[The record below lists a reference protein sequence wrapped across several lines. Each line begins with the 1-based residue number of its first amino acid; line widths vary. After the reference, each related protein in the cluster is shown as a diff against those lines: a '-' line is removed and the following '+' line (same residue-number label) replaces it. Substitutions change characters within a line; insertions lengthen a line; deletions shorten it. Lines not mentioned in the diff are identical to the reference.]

1 MECPSEGK
9 RESAGAPMFGA
20 RFATHNRTGHR
31 SRGMRMRQWELIG
44 ITDQVPITAQP
55 VPRQAP
61 RVVVDPTIDEP
72 VFFWTTDGA
81 LRLQSVSDAAASVIG
96 RSADA
101 CKGRD
106 LLEIFGLEGPNASL
120 LDAHILALG
129 GDPATFAL
137 KGDRVS
143 VRCRV
148 GPVTDGLGK
157 TSGTYC
163 VAMRIDGVDVRE
175 DTERPAVA

>member
-1 MECPSEGK
+1 
-9 RESAGAPMFGA
+9 
-20 RFATHNRTGHR
+20 
-31 SRGMRMRQWELIG
+31 MRQWELIG
-44 ITDQVPITAQP
+44 ITDQVPVMTQPARRP
-55 VPRQAP
+55 VPQATAE
-61 RVVVDPTIDEP
+61 PTPEEP

-81 LRLQSVSDAAASVIG
+81 LRLQSVSDAAADVIG

-101 CKGRD
+101 CRGHD
-106 LLEIFGLEGPNASL
+106 LLEVFGLEGPNASL
-120 LDAHILALG
+120 LDAHIAALG
-129 GDPATFAL
+129 GDAATFAL

-148 GPVTDGLGK
+148 GPVTDELGK

-163 VAMRIDGVDVRE
+163 VAMHLDDVDVRE

>member
-1 MECPSEGK
+1 MTQPLS
-9 RESAGAPMFGA
+9 RPTSPVSRPASPESAEP
-20 RFATHNRTGHR
+20 T
-31 SRGMRMRQWELIG
+31 
-44 ITDQVPITAQP
+44 
-55 VPRQAP
+55 
-61 RVVVDPTIDEP
+61 VDES

-81 LRLQSVSDAAASVIG
+81 LRLQSVSEAAVQVIR

-120 LDAHILALG
+120 LDAHIAALRG
-129 GDPATFAL
+129 EAAKFVL

-148 GPVTDGLGK
+148 GPVTDAAGSA
-157 TSGTYC
+157 SGTYC
-163 VAMRIDGVDVRE
+163 VAMHLDGVDVRD